1 MQARGTL
8 PVLLHFL
15 AYWFHGCS
23 SLEGDVLLHVQFD
36 VGNRSQN
43 MPCGLPDA
51 QNSAGIGL
59 DSKTR
64 CLGKNGRMGKLGGI
78 EGLPDIRRQAFF
90 IYLENYSWRRNLDNI

>member
-36 VGNRSQN
+36 VGSRSQD

-59 DSKTR
+59 DSKTSLFR
-64 CLGKNGRMGKLGGI
+64 EKWKNG
-78 EGLPDIRRQAFF
+78 EIRGYRWLAG
-90 IYLENYSWRRNLDNI
+90 Y